1 MNVTSNY
8 NMKMSKV
15 SILTIGLVLVPNEC
29 DYFIGTLTKPK
40 GPVRSYASVHLLI
53 YNLSQNLLITFVA

>member
-8 NMKMSKV
+8 NLKKSKV
-15 SILTIGLVLVPNEC
+15 STLTTGLVLVPNEC
-29 DYFIGTLTKPK
+29 EYFIETLTKPK
-40 GPVRSYASVHLLI
+40 GPVKSYPSVHLLI